1 MDICG
6 VKCAKA
12 RQLRGRPT
20 NKGLAATIDMAT
32 KAEPR
37 SGLAEHDMEQQSC
50 GQRNRRQKLFIK
62 TKRPI
67 PRAGAI
73 RVATSIMKN
82 DLVAITLYPAAHA
95 AFTDALSNRPLDIP
109 LQILARDTKFRSR
122 LLGFVAEM
130 TPIYP
135 A

>member
-1 MDICG
+1 M
-6 VKCAKA
+6 
-12 RQLRGRPT
+12 
-20 NKGLAATIDMAT
+20 
-32 KAEPR
+32 
-37 SGLAEHDMEQQSC
+37 
-50 GQRNRRQKLFIK
+50 
-62 TKRPI
+62 
-67 PRAGAI
+67 AGAI

-109 LQILARDTKFRSR
+109 LQILARVTKLRSR
-122 LLGFVAEM
+122 LLSFMAEM